1 MELQEAI
8 LLGVHMHY
16 VLASDVGGS
25 DSCTSQGDRILYKYR
40 SYGSCYIGGNQV
52 RVNAHVILHANS
64 LFLINV
70 LEEN

>member
-1 MELQEAI
+1 M
-8 LLGVHMHY
+8 LGD
-16 VLASDVGGS
+16 LIRAQAKEIG
-25 DSCTSQGDRILYKYR
+25 CILYKYR